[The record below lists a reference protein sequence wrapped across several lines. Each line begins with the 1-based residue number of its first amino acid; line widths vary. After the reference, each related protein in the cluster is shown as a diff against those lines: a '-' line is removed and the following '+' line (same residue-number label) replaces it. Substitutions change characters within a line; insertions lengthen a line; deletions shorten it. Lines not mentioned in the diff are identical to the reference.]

1 MLSFELK
8 GGRAAVE
15 KFFANLKI
23 FCLAESLGGV
33 ESLISYPTGMTHLSM
48 PPAERLK
55 RGITD
60 SFVRISVGIENKY
73 DLKEDLKKALS
84 VL

>member
-15 KFFANLKI
+15 KLFANLKL
-23 FCLAESLGGV
+23 FFLAESLGGV
-33 ESLISYPTGMTHLSM
+33 ESLISYPAGMTHASM
-48 PPAERLK
+48 PTEERLK

-60 SFVRISVGIENKY
+60 SFIRVSVGIENKI
-73 DLKEDLKKALS
+73 DLKNDLAAALAAA
-84 VL
+84 